1 MPRSVQQSI
10 PIDRIYADGVWQ
22 SGNVFSRMWQISD
35 INYAMQSDAAKQNIL
50 TQLGTL
56 YAGIPADCWMQVCIV
71 SQRMDEKAFAHDVLY
86 HRENDGYDALRAER
100 NRLIKASARENGNVV
115 QHKYII
121 ISTNKTGVKDA
132 RERFVQ
138 VQGHLLSAFSALEC
152 AVTPLDN
159 RARLEV
165 LHKFFRISEEGRY
178 QFDFDNCA
186 KLRQDFRDYVAPDC
200 IKFCKKHIEIEDS
213 YAKCMT
219 ISEYPQQL
227 DDKFVAALLQ
237 QVPYIVLSIDI
248 EPVETEDAFK
258 EIDNAQMKTDAEK
271 VRFNKKSVENLD
283 FTSSVPQR
291 TQEQDRIIA
300 SIRKEMTE
308 HDQQMFLTLL
318 TVTYFADTL
327 EDLAL
332 ETDALKATA
341 ANYNCR
347 FTELYF
353 QQERAFNTAMP
364 YGLRRIESVRTM
376 LTKSLTALVPFNT
389 QEILTPGG
397 ICYGRNAVT
406 GNLIIGLRTTLVNGN
421 AMVVATS
428 GGGKS
433 MLVKLEILIYYVVLT
448 YKTYDGK
455 RKTKW
460 QSTGLPTKGNKKRAE
475 AMMREL
481 QDDFEPPVDPNGPPS
496 KAMLFADFLVQWLE
510 IAKSTVKLT
519 TYSSYKGLSE
529 SQIIPYFRS
538 LGVTL
543 GDLKAVHIQSFY
555 QKQLERVKQ
564 NTVIHY
570 HAIIH
575 RALKYAVKTDLIDV
589 NPADKVDRPKKNE
602 FTGNFYSREEM
613 NALFDAV
620 RGNKIEI
627 PVMLA
632 AFYGLRRSEVV
643 GLKWDAV
650 DFEQNTLEIRH
661 TVATVRLDGKKV
673 IVESDTTKTKASKRT
688 LPLVPV
694 FRERLLALQEEQ
706 KENRKLCGRSYNKK
720 YDGYICVDPMGNLLM
735 PNALSDS
742 FQLVLR
748 DYNLRRIRFHDLR
761 HSCASLL
768 LANNVPMKQIQ
779 EWLGHSDFSTTAN
792 IYSHL
797 DYSSKV
803 SSAEAMLNGLG
814 MGSNPQN
821 GA

>member
-1 MPRSVQQSI
+1 MQGLPYGTYLVVETTVPHDLFQAEPFLVSIDPAQDNNPWGAMATPKDSVMTGSDSYQKFTVLDEEIEVYLRITKIDEETGKPVLLPDTAFQIYWLDEQGHYRYDDKGNPKLVTMTDTINGHLTKDVSTFYTNAEGI
-10 PIDRIYADGVWQ
+10 LTLPEKLPLGKYRIVEVSGPDGFYNEWADTAGYENGILADDADGSYYVDFEITTDRIYQATGDK
-22 SGNVFSRMWQISD
+22 N
-35 INYAMQSDAAKQNIL
+35 
-50 TQLGTL
+50 
-56 YAGIPADCWMQVCIV
+56 
-71 SQRMDEKAFAHDVLY
+71 
-86 HRENDGYDALRAER
+86 
-100 NRLIKASARENGNVV
+100 ENGM
-115 QHKYII
+115 
-121 ISTNKTGVKDA
+121 D
-132 RERFVQ
+132 
-138 VQGHLLSAFSALEC
+138 
-152 AVTPLDN
+152 
-159 RARLEV
+159 
-165 LHKFFRISEEGRY
+165 
-178 QFDFDNCA
+178 
-186 KLRQDFRDYVAPDC
+186 
-200 IKFCKKHIEIEDS
+200 
-213 YAKCMT
+213 
-219 ISEYPQQL
+219 
-227 DDKFVAALLQ
+227 
-237 QVPYIVLSIDI
+237 
-248 EPVETEDAFK
+248 
-258 EIDNAQMKTDAEK
+258 
-271 VRFNKKSVENLD
+271 
-283 FTSSVPQR
+283 
-291 TQEQDRIIA
+291 
-300 SIRKEMTE
+300 
-308 HDQQMFLTLL
+308 
-318 TVTYFADTL
+318 
-327 EDLAL
+327 
-332 ETDALKATA
+332 
-341 ANYNCR
+341 
-347 FTELYF
+347 
-353 QQERAFNTAMP
+353 
-364 YGLRRIESVRTM
+364 
-376 LTKSLTALVPFNT
+376 
-389 QEILTPGG
+389 
-397 ICYGRNAVT
+397 
-406 GNLIIGLRTTLVNGN
+406 
-421 AMVVATS
+421 
-428 GGGKS
+428 
-433 MLVKLEILIYYVVLT
+433 
-448 YKTYDGK
+448 
-455 RKTKW
+455 
-460 QSTGLPTKGNKKRAE
+460 
-475 AMMREL
+475 
-481 QDDFEPPVDPNGPPS
+481 
-496 KAMLFADFLVQWLE
+496 
-510 IAKSTVKLT
+510 
-519 TYSSYKGLSE
+519 
-529 SQIIPYFRS
+529 
-538 LGVTL
+538 
-543 GDLKAVHIQSFY
+543 IQSFY
-555 QKQLERVKQ
+555 QKQLERVKP